1 MKWRNFLPTF
11 IFLFL
16 IVFLPNEIIGGS
28 WVSWFIVFLL
38 LTPRVTDKEEGLS
51 EIFGFYS
58 GIVAGIALGYISF
71 GGSWLTEKLWGTIK
85 LLLISSLFFV
95 YYSMD
100 IHVDKVK
107 MTPVKLFK
115 TGVLI
120 FLAGIIIYSYQVVG
134 FYWMIKILNGKL
146 SRIWLILLVSGLR
159 FLIQSMFIWGIIKL
173 LTNIGV
179 PLRTY
184 LTSSAPL
191 VIAGS
196 FNSLLRILYSGSGIR
211 PVMEGLVL
219 MLGVV
224 GFWYLLSKEVVSH
237 KKSMWSYAACAVAIL
252 IAFILVPP
260 PM

>member
-16 IVFLPNEIIGGS
+16 IVFLPNEIVSNS
-28 WVSWFIVFLL
+28 WLILFLL
-38 LTPRVTDKEEGLS
+38 LKPEATNKDEGLS
-51 EIFGFYS
+51 EVFGIYS
-58 GIVAGIALGYISF
+58 GIATGSILGYF
-71 GGSWLTEKLWGTIK
+71 LFDGNWLAGKLWGIVK
-85 LLLISSLFFV
+85 ILIVASLFFM
-95 YYSMD
+95 YYSLE
-100 IHVDKVK
+100 IHVKKVRLSF
-107 MTPVKLFK
+107 VQILRA
-115 TGVLI
+115 GVLI

-159 FLIQSMFIWGIIKL
+159 FLIQSMFVLGIIKL

-196 FNSLLRILYSGSGIR
+196 FNSLPRILYSGSGIR